1 MSQTPD
7 LRVPGYITGYVR
19 RFWQARY
26 ALAIIGEDTHLPL
39 RPPALDWDPGSQ
51 SSFSEDHRG
60 TPSSPGRVVTLIER
74 SFWEELG
81 EEPTHPPERVFGA
94 AYRIPPGNVKE
105 VQEYLDI
112 REINGYS
119 IQYTS
124 FYPSTSN
131 AQPIERCLV
140 YIGLPSNPQ
149 FLGRQC
155 PQDVAEV
162 IATSTGPSGANAEYL
177 FMLEDSL
184 LSLGDGG
191 GDDYV
196 EDLAERVR
204 LLITGEG
211 EKSVRSGNGKE
222 SNSSVKTQAV
232 DNEVERVRSGR
243 DGEAVEETEKISQL

>member
-1 MSQTPD
+1 M
-7 LRVPGYITGYVR
+7 R

-26 ALAIIGEDTHLPL
+26 AFTVIGEDSHLPS
-39 RPPALDWDPGSQ
+39 PANTLLDSGSQ
-51 SSFSEDHRG
+51 SPFSEDHRG

-74 SFWEELG
+74 SFWEKLG
-81 EEPTHPPERVFGA
+81 EEPTKAPERVFGA
-94 AYRIPPGNVKE
+94 AYRIPPCNVKE

-124 FYPSTSN
+124 FYPSTSED
-131 AQPIERCLV
+131 QPIEKCLV

-149 FLGRQC
+149 FLGRQS

-184 LSLGDGG
+184 ISLGDGG
-191 GDDYV
+191 GDDHV
-196 EDLAERVR
+196 EDLAKRVR
-204 LLITGEG
+204 LMMKGG
-211 EKSVRSGNGKE
+211 AEKSVRSGNGTE
-222 SNSSVKTQAV
+222 SDSRVKPQAV
-232 DNEVERVRSGR
+232 DNAAERVRSGR
-243 DGEAVEETEKISQL
+243 DGGAVEETEKISQQ

>member
-1 MSQTPD
+1 M
-7 LRVPGYITGYVR
+7 R

-26 ALAIIGEDTHLPL
+26 AFTVIRKDTHLPSL
-39 RPPALDWDPGSQ
+39 ASTVLDCGSQ
-51 SSFSEDHRG
+51 WPFSEDHRG

-81 EEPTHPPERVFGA
+81 EEPTKPPERVFGA
-94 AYRIPPGNVKE
+94 AYRIPPCYVKE

-119 IQYTS
+119 IQYTG
-124 FYPSTSN
+124 FYPSTTDS
-131 AQPIERCLV
+131 QPIEKCLV

-162 IATSTGPSGANAEYL
+162 IATSTGPSGTNAEYL
-177 FMLEDSL
+177 FMLENSL
-184 LSLGDGG
+184 MGLADGG

-204 LLITGEG
+204 SLMKGG
-211 EKSVRSGNGKE
+211 GKKSVRNGNGKD
-222 SNSSVKTQAV
+222 SDSRVKTQAV

-243 DGEAVEETEKISQL
+243 DGQAAEETEKIAP

>member
-26 ALAIIGEDTHLPL
+26 AFTVIGEDTHLPS
-39 RPPALDWDPGSQ
+39 PASTLLDSGSQ
-51 SSFSEDHRG
+51 SPFSEDHRG

-81 EEPTHPPERVFGA
+81 EEPTKPPERVFGA
-94 AYRIPPGNVKE
+94 AYRIPPCHVKE

-124 FYPSTSN
+124 FYPSTSDN
-131 AQPIERCLV
+131 RPIEKCLV

-149 FLGRQC
+149 FLGRQR

-177 FMLEDSL
+177 FMLENSL
-184 LSLGDGG
+184 ISLGDEVV
-191 GDDYV
+191 D
-196 EDLAERVR
+196 
-204 LLITGEG
+204 
-211 EKSVRSGNGKE
+211 EKWG
-222 SNSSVKTQAV
+222 
-232 DNEVERVRSGR
+232 
-243 DGEAVEETEKISQL
+243 

>member
-1 MSQTPD
+1 M
-7 LRVPGYITGYVR
+7 R

-26 ALAIIGEDTHLPL
+26 AFTIIGEDIHLPS
-39 RPPALDWDPGSQ
+39 PASTLLDAGSQ
-51 SSFSEDHRG
+51 SPFSEDHRG

-81 EEPTHPPERVFGA
+81 EEPAKPPERVFGA
-94 AYRIPPGNVKE
+94 AYRIAPCHVKE

-124 FYPSTSN
+124 FYPSTSDN
-131 AQPIERCLV
+131 QLVEKCLV

-184 LSLGDGG
+184 ISLGDGG

-204 LLITGEG
+204 LLMKGGGER
-211 EKSVRSGNGKE
+211 SVSGGNGKE
-222 SNSSVKTQAV
+222 SESRVKTQAV

-243 DGEAVEETEKISQL
+243 DGEAVEETEKISHPRQL

>member
-1 MSQTPD
+1 M
-7 LRVPGYITGYVR
+7 
-19 RFWQARY
+19 
-26 ALAIIGEDTHLPL
+26 
-39 RPPALDWDPGSQ
+39 
-51 SSFSEDHRG
+51 
-60 TPSSPGRVVTLIER
+60 
-74 SFWEELG
+74 
-81 EEPTHPPERVFGA
+81 
-94 AYRIPPGNVKE
+94 KE

-124 FYPSTSN
+124 FYPSTSEN
-131 AQPIERCLV
+131 QPIGKCLV

-177 FMLEDSL
+177 FMLEKSL
-184 LSLGDGG
+184 VDLGDGG

-204 LLITGEG
+204 LLMKSGEG
-211 EKSVRSGNGKE
+211 KSVRSGNGKE
-222 SNSSVKTQAV
+222 SDSTVKSQAV
-232 DNEVERVRSGR
+232 DNEVQRVRSGR
-243 DGEAVEETEKISQL
+243 NGEAVEETEKKSQPRAIP